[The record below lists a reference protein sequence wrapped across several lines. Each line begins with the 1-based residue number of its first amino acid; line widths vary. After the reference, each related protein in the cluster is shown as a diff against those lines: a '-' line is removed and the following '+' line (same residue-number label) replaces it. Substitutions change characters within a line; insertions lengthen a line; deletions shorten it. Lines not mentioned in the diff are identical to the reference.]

1 MKLTQEQIKLNK
13 DIYNKSYY
21 EKNKQRILD
30 KKKQKLECKYCKSLV
45 GKNDI
50 NKHYTTIKCR
60 KFQDFIDLDLD

>member
-1 MKLTQEQIKLNK
+1 MKLTKEQIKLNK

-30 KKKQKLECKYCKSLV
+30 KKKQKIECEYCKSLV
-45 GKNDI
+45 CKNDI